1 MTALIE
7 KLTHRYEKTN
17 AAALKAEINPLTE
30 APKALFER
38 REFVEG

>member
-1 MTALIE
+1 MTALIG

-30 APKALFER
+30 EPKALPER